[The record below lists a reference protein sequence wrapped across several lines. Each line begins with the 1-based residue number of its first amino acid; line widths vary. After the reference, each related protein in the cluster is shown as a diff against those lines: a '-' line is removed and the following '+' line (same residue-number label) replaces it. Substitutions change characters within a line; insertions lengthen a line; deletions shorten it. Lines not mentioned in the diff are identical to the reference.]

1 MSVSSVNSV
10 SSQNSSTASSIA
22 AAAALRSVAA
32 AALQESLESAAQTKA
47 EAMQGDP
54 QAVRKLARLQT
65 QSQTPQPKVEAAPT
79 SMNAPDSTG
88 RLFKATV

>member
-1 MSVSSVNSV
+1 M
-10 SSQNSSTASSIA
+10 ASRITLGMA
-22 AAAALRSVAA
+22 GWIR
-32 AALQESLESAAQTKA
+32 QKA